1 MPSDPVCTCDLE
13 RVVMVDPYELHQLR
27 KRVDAMETRLNYAI
41 VALTVIVSFLIF
53 GMALG
58 FI

>member
-1 MPSDPVCTCDLE
+1 
-13 RVVMVDPYELHQLR
+13 MVDPYELHQLR